1 MRYEEEKVAAIPS
14 TRRRDDCPDEEE
26 PFDEKD
32 SIVSFKHTLGVVI
45 TNPAQLKEFSTNT

>member
-1 MRYEEEKVAAIPS
+1 MRYEEEKGAAIPS

-32 SIVSFKHTLGVVI
+32 SIISFKHTLGVVI